1 MPKQISRSK
10 MTVPPKQN
18 YGNAYYELVVLQWWD
33 GTMYECREKWR
44 NLNGLSCSSK
54 SYRLKEG
61 NKWQTWVAFKE
72 SNLQPEPIK
81 EEIKL
86 NDQPKLF

>member
-1 MPKQISRSK
+1 MSKEISRSK
-10 MTVPPKQN
+10 MTVLPKQN
-18 YGNAYYELVVLQWWD
+18 YNAYYELVVLQWWD

-44 NLNGLSCSSK
+44 NCRVLKCSSK

-61 NKWQTWVAFKE
+61 NDWETWKAFKE
-72 SNLQPEPIK
+72 SNLQPEPK
-81 EEIKL
+81 KSANKF

>member
-1 MPKQISRSK
+1 MPKEISRSK
-10 MTVPPKQN
+10 MTVLPKQN
-18 YGNAYYELVVLQWWD
+18 YFNAYYELVVLQWWD

-44 NLNGLSCSSK
+44 NLNGLACSSK

-61 NKWQTWVAFKE
+61 NEWQTWVAFKE